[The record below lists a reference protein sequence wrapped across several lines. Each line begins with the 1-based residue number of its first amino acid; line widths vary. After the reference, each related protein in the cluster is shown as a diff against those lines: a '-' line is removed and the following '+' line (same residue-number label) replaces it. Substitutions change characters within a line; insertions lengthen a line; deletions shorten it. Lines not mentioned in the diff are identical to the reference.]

1 MTGERQMKRI
11 ALFVLLFVV
20 LGGALLAQETPKPVV
35 GCLIV
40 TGRGTRAD
48 ESPAVLIFGGL
59 ASSAR
64 FDYVDSSRLSKY
76 QPTYTLKE
84 LNKVRLSG
92 VHIVVLEE
100 SHTPGELEM
109 ARKACEVTTP

>member
-1 MTGERQMKRI
+1 MKRI
-11 ALFVLLFVV
+11 ALLVLLF
-20 LGGALLAQETPKPVV
+20 LITGGILLAQETPKPVA

-40 TGRGTRAD
+40 TERGTRTD
-48 ESPAVLIFGGL
+48 ESTAVYIFGGL
-59 ASSAR
+59 AASVR
-64 FDYVDSSRLSKY
+64 FDYVDSSRLAKY

-92 VHIVVLEE
+92 VHIVILEE

-109 ARKACEVTTP
+109 AHKACEVTTP

>member
-1 MTGERQMKRI
+1 MKRI
-11 ALFVLLFVV
+11 ALVVLHFVV
-20 LGGALLAQETPKPVV
+20 VGGALLAQETPKPIA

-40 TGRGTRAD
+40 TERGTRTD

-59 ASSAR
+59 AASAR
-64 FDYVDSSRLSKY
+64 FDYVDSSRLSKF

-92 VHIVVLEE
+92 PPHF
-100 SHTPGELEM
+100 
-109 ARKACEVTTP
+109 RTT

>member
-1 MTGERQMKRI
+1 MKRI
-11 ALFVLLFVV
+11 ALVVLLFVV
-20 LGGALLAQETPKPVV
+20 VGGALLAQETPKPVV

-40 TGRGTRAD
+40 TARGTRAD
-48 ESPAVLIFGGL
+48 ESTAVSIFGGL
-59 ASSAR
+59 AGSVR
-64 FDYVDSSRLSKY
+64 FDYVDSSRLTKF

-84 LNKVRLSG
+84 LTKVRLSG
-92 VHIVVLEE
+92 VHIVMLEE